1 MLSPIV
7 RVNTLAFASCLA
19 WGQTFE
25 AASVKPAALPVPNGR
40 GRIAIAMPSG
50 GPGTKDPGRIRYPFV
65 SLRDLLVRAY
75 DVKAY
80 QITGPAWLDTER
92 YEVNATMAPETTMEQ
107 FRAMLQNLLAERFKL
122 TMHRE
127 TKDLPMY
134 SLIVAKNGPKMKE
147 TGDAPPLK
155 EGDGDAPPP
164 PLPSQPKIGPDGF
177 PVLPPPSGGRGG
189 MMMLMMPGRAR
200 LSGEHQTIQD
210 LASRLTSQLGR
221 PVTDATGLKGKYDI
235 TLTYSSEGMNGL
247 LGPVGPGPA
256 MVAVPPPGGAP
267 PGGGGAGGAAGV
279 FVPEGEAPPD
289 IFAAVQQ
296 QLGLKLESKKGPV
309 EMIVVD
315 HVEKTPTEN

>member
-1 MLSPIV
+1 
-7 RVNTLAFASCLA
+7 
-19 WGQTFE
+19 
-25 AASVKPAALPVPNGR
+25 
-40 GRIAIAMPSG
+40 MPSG

-92 YEVNATMAPETTMEQ
+92 YEVNATMPPDTTMEQ
-107 FRAMLQNLLAERFKL
+107 FRTMLQNLLAERFKL

-127 TKDLPMY
+127 TKELPMY
-134 SLIVAKNGPKMKE
+134 SLVVAKNGPKMKE
-147 TGDAPPLK
+147 SGEAPPVK
-155 EGDGDAPPP
+155 EGDADAPPP

-177 PVLPPPSGGRGG
+177 PMLPAPPGGRGG
-189 MMMLMMPGRAR
+189 MFMMMMPGRAR
-200 LSGEHQTIQD
+200 LSGEHQSIQD

-235 TLTYSSEGMNGL
+235 TLTFSTEGMNGPM
-247 LGPVGPGPA
+247 GPMGPGPT
-256 MVAVPPPGGAP
+256 MVAVAP
-267 PGGGGAGGAAGV
+267 PGGGPAGAGGAGAGGAAGV
-279 FVPEGEAPPD
+279 IVPEGETPPD